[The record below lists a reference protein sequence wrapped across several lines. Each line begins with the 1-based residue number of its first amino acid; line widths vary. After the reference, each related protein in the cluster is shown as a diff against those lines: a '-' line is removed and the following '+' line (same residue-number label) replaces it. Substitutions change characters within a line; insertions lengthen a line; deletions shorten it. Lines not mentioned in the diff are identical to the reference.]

1 MMEGQDD
8 IIVTA
13 KVLPENRKV
22 YQTLLELSIKQGMTA
37 DEINTQLF
45 NAGLFQ
51 CVAKVSEDLAA
62 GPNPEVGE
70 EIDD

>member
-51 CVAKVSEDLAA
+51 WVAKVSEDLAA
-62 GPNPEVGE
+62 GPDPEVGE

>member
-1 MMEGQDD
+1 MEGEDD

-13 KVLPENRKV
+13 RVLPENRKV

-51 CVAKVSEDLAA
+51 WVAKVSEDLAA
-62 GPNPEVGE
+62 GPEARE
-70 EIDD
+70 DLDE